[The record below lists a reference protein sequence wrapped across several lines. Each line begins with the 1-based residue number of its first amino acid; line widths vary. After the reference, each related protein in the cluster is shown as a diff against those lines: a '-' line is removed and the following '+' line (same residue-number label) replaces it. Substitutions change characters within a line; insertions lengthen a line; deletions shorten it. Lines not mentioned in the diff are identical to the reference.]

1 MNDLPKDVTNSY
13 TLSTIKQTIY
23 FFPCENIFNIETL
36 NYMSKGEIIVET
48 QELKDYNYITALNN
62 DLNLFSGLAKT
73 DQYKSHDA
81 EYDNGIIEI
90 KERCTTDRKN
100 PKNGESWCYAKDIF
114 VEEHKLREYAKYK
127 EKNNWKYINIFS
139 ASADTNEE
147 LIFVYDIREMARKKT
162 FELSEKPIWIQSMKG
177 SDIPPHYDK
186 RWLIPTIID
195 NKINPDL
202 KIYAKS
208 KSTGKY
214 KEYTEE
220 VYRKFQDKLNS
231 KQHIMGRFDFPHTDK
246 IQKDMRLFEIFR

>member
-1 MNDLPKDVTNSY
+1 
-13 TLSTIKQTIY
+13 
-23 FFPCENIFNIETL
+23 
-36 NYMSKGEIIVET
+36 MSKGEIIVET
-48 QELKDYNYITALNN
+48 QELKDYNYINALNN
-62 DLNLFSGLAKT
+62 DLNLFSNLTKT

-81 EYDNGIIEI
+81 EYDDGIIEI
-90 KERCTTDRKN
+90 KERCTTNRKF
-100 PKNGESWCYAKDIF
+100 PKNGESWCYAKEIF
-114 VEEHKLREYAKYK
+114 VEEQKLREYAKYK
-127 EKNNWKYINIFS
+127 EKEHWHYINIFN

-147 LIFVYDIREMARKKT
+147 LIFIYDIREMARKKT
-162 FELSEKPIWIQSMKG
+162 LELSEKPIFIQSMKD

-220 VYRKFQDKLNS
+220 IYRKFQNKLNS
-231 KQHIMGRFDFPHTDK
+231 KQHMMKRFDFPHTDK
-246 IQKDMRLFEIFR
+246 IQKDMRLYEIFR

>member
-1 MNDLPKDVTNSY
+1 MT
-13 TLSTIKQTIY
+13 Q
-23 FFPCENIFNIETL
+23 
-36 NYMSKGEIIVET
+36 GEITVET
-48 QELKDYNYITALNN
+48 QEQRDYTYIAALNN
-62 DLNLFSGLAKT
+62 DLNLFSNLTKT

-90 KERCTTDRKN
+90 KERCTTNRKL
-100 PKNGESWCYAKDIF
+100 PKNGESWCYAKYIF
-114 VEEHKLREYAKYK
+114 IEEHKLKEFAKYK
-127 EKNNWKYINIFS
+127 EKNNHWQYINIFT

-162 FELSEKPIWIQSMKG
+162 LELSEKPIFIQSMKG

-195 NKINPDL
+195 NKINPAL
-202 KIYAKS
+202 KIFAKS
-208 KSTGKY
+208 RSTGKY

-220 VYRKFQDKLNS
+220 HYRAFVEKLNS

-246 IQKDMRLFEIFR
+246 IQKDMRLYEIFR

>member
-1 MNDLPKDVTNSY
+1 
-13 TLSTIKQTIY
+13 
-23 FFPCENIFNIETL
+23 
-36 NYMSKGEIIVET
+36 MSKGEIIVET

-62 DLNLFSGLAKT
+62 DLNLFSNLTKT

-90 KERCTTDRKN
+90 KERCTTNRKF
-100 PKNGESWCYAKDIF
+100 PKNGESWCYAKEIF

-127 EKNNWKYINIFS
+127 EKNNWKYINIFN

-147 LIFVYDIREMARKKT
+147 LIFVYDIRQMVAKKT
-162 FELSEKPIWIQSMKG
+162 LELSEKPIYIQSMKD

-202 KIYAKS
+202 RIYAKS
-208 KSTGKY
+208 RSTGKY

-220 VYRKFQDKLNS
+220 IYRKFKDKLNS

-246 IQKDMRLFEIFR
+246 IQKDMRLYEIFR